1 MAMSGNRRI
10 RILMSKAGL
19 DGHDHGAKVLT
30 LALRDEGFEV
40 IYTGLRQ
47 TPEAIVMAAIQED
60 VDVIGISCLTG
71 NHKYLCSE
79 VIKLLRRKGAGDIL
93 MILGGIIPD
102 GDIPFLNKKGV
113 KGVFGPGSRI
123 ADIAKF
129 IRENVSVPE

>member
-1 MAMSGNRRI
+1 MSGKRRI

-79 VIKLLRRKGAGDIL
+79 VIKLLRRKEAGDIL
-93 MILGGIIPD
+93 VILGGIVPEA
-102 GDIPFLNKKGV
+102 DIGFLSKKGV

-129 IRENVSVPE
+129 IRESVGVPK